1 MVCWLTKR
9 AFLLGA
15 CIWVPALQGMQS
27 DVAFPAEVY
36 AGRRARLM
44 DWLEG
49 APVIVPGRY
58 LIRNSGRDKQ
68 DPNFWYL
75 TGVES
80 PYAILVMAPG
90 PAAMREILFLPEQFQ
105 FAGVQYPFPDDR
117 MRRAAW
123 NWPIRRLSPGAEAQS
138 ATGISETYPIDEF
151 VERLPQIVAGAE
163 TVWIVREGGTL
174 YHPPGL
180 GSPPIT
186 LGEHFE
192 RAVTNLLAPAPAPAA
207 APARVN
213 DATPMVERMRLV
225 KDVFEIA
232 ALRRAAEISAIGLRE
247 LMGQIRPGM
256 NDQEAAGVLEYAW
269 QREGSPRT
277 SFGRIITSGSAA
289 VSLYTLKSENYN
301 STDRVMQDGELLY
314 VDYGAA
320 EWRTYT
326 SDISRVYPVS
336 GRFSPEQRRLYEIV
350 LEAQEAALA
359 VIAPGVM
366 MVDVIR
372 AAAVVFR
379 EHDLEQYEDIDR
391 MGIDRVWGV
400 MPSPTYWLAQ
410 SGTLTDYSGA
420 RGTGVRDLG
429 HHIGLEALDSRDYS
443 TPLEPGMVFTVE
455 PKLYVPELGIAI
467 MIEDVVVVTEDGY
480 DNLSKDAPKTVE
492 EIERIMAERD

>member
-1 MVCWLTKR
+1 MVRWLKNI
-9 AFLLGA
+9 A
-15 CIWVPALQGMQS
+15 CLFAVCSCVPALQGMQS

-44 DWLEG
+44 DRLEG
-49 APVIVPGRY
+49 APLIVSGRY

-90 PAAMREILFLPEQFQ
+90 PAAIREILFLPEQFQ
-105 FAGVQYPFPDDR
+105 FAGAQYPFPDNR

-123 NWPIRRLSPGAEAQS
+123 NWPINRLSPGAEAQR

-151 VERLPQIVAGAE
+151 AERLPQIVLGAE
-163 TVWIVREGGTL
+163 TVWIISEGGAL

-180 GSPPIT
+180 GSPPVT
-186 LGEHFE
+186 LGEHFQ
-192 RAVTNLLAPAPAPAA
+192 RAVTNLLAPAP
-207 APARVN
+207 VN
-213 DATPMVERMRLV
+213 DATAMVERMRLV
-225 KDVFEIA
+225 KDAFEIG

-247 LMGQIRPGM
+247 LMGEIRPGM
-256 NDQEAAGVLEYAW
+256 NDQEAAGMLEYAW

-277 SFGRIITSGSAA
+277 SFGRIVTSGSAA

-320 EWRTYT
+320 EWLTYT
-326 SDISRVYPVS
+326 SDVSRVYPVS
-336 GRFSPEQRRLYEIV
+336 GRFTPEQRRLYEIV

-359 VIAPGVM
+359 AIAPGVM

-372 AAAVVFR
+372 AAAAVFR
-379 EHDLEQYEDIDR
+379 AHDLEQYEDIDR

-410 SGTLTDYSGA
+410 GGTLTDYSGA

-467 MIEDVVVVTEDGY
+467 MIEDMVVVTEDGY

-492 EIERIMAERD
+492 EIERIMAERG